1 MPFQIY
7 DGPKTKGVVNVL
19 EGASKN
25 YFLDELRIPIYTMDC
40 NNIEK
45 MQKGIINFSSCGP
58 YLMNKINFLIST
70 FL

>member
-25 YFLDELRIPIYTMDC
+25 YFLDELGIPICTIHC
-40 NNIEK
+40 NNID
-45 MQKGIINFSSCGP
+45 MVNDGP
-58 YLMNKINFLIST
+58 T
-70 FL
+70 